1 MSETATPPVPSRPSI
16 SSVRAKFF
24 VSDVNV
30 YSINPPQRQI
40 TLKPVYSTDPAHE
53 NKTFWDATPS
63 GELKMTI
70 NNAVAAEFF
79 QPGTEYY
86 IDFSEAPPTPPNV
99 YPTQLAK

>member
-1 MSETATPPVPSRPSI
+1 MSITL

-40 TLKPVYSTDPAHE
+40 TLKPVYSTNPEHE
-53 NKTFWDATPS
+53 NKQFWDATPN
-63 GELKMTI
+63 GELKMTV
-70 NNAVAAEFF
+70 NNSAAAEFF
-79 QPGTEYY
+79 KPGTEYY

-99 YPTQLAK
+99 YSTPLSKDAK